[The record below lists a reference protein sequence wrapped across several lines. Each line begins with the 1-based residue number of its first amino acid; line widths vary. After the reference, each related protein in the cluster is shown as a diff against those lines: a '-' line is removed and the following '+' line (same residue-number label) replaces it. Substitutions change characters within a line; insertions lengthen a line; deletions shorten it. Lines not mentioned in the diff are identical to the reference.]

1 MPDYGRANRKGSGSQ
16 VAIIKDII
24 VVLCIQATVCIWQT
38 VSWNSS
44 SKMPL
49 DLVWMGG
56 FEMGRGPSQTFLDSF
71 QDRNGLNRLP
81 CILSPA
87 KQRSDP

>member
-1 MPDYGRANRKGSGSQ
+1 
-16 VAIIKDII
+16 
-24 VVLCIQATVCIWQT
+24 
-38 VSWNSS
+38 
-44 SKMPL
+44 MPL